1 MNDDLRRMVD
11 VMSGEDVAKL
21 AVAVQQELADPA
33 SDEAWARLSSD
44 QAQALLDRLAEIEG
58 ARRTAADPNDVEA
71 VSRAFLGAL
80 LDTEAF
86 DDVVA
91 GNALSTGVRFSF
103 KDVVGWFQGSF
114 NLASLL
120 GISFEYVAENKVVTQ
135 TESGSVEKTRTIRVA
150 VGGG

>member
-1 MNDDLRRMVD
+1 
-11 VMSGEDVAKL
+11 
-21 AVAVQQELADPA
+21 
-33 SDEAWARLSSD
+33 
-44 QAQALLDRLAEIEG
+44 LLDRLAEIEG
-58 ARRTAADPNDVEA
+58 DRRAAADPDDVEA

-86 DDVVA
+86 DEVVA